1 MEHKYD
7 RVKDVASFV
16 EENYDTINQIKI
28 FKSPFGFEEVYYN
41 PDSSAGG
48 QFVYNKYPYELLREA
63 ARMGSVEGF
72 FEYLNSA
79 CAQVC
84 VDIDNEDFL
93 CFAKDFVEK
102 TADYV
107 TSDKE
112 TAYALIMAMREHFEV
127 EK

>member
-1 MEHKYD
+1 MEYITD
-7 RVKDVASFV
+7 EVKDVVAFV
-16 EENYDTINQIKI
+16 KENYDIINQIKI
-28 FKSPFGFEEVYYN
+28 FKAPFGFEEIYCN
-41 PDSSAGG
+41 PDASSGG
-48 QFVYNKYPYELLREA
+48 QFVCNKYPYELIREA
-63 ARMGSVEGF
+63 VQTGSVEGF

-127 EK
+127 EE